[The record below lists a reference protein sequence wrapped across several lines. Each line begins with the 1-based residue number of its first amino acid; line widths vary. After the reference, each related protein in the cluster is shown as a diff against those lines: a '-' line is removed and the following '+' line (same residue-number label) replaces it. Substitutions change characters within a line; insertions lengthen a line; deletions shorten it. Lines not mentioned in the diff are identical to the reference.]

1 MLIDAAFWLLHHF
14 FDGHV
19 REVLRV
25 EHEAVVLVE
34 LGEAQ
39 PRLVVAVG
47 DSGSS
52 SSRDDALRAKARIL
66 QTDYRWVSTPRG
78 RASLANAADTVTQ
91 LLFCQLLMGFHL
103 YDVSGVEIQENG
115 DY

>member
-66 QTDYRWVSTPRG
+66 QTFIANVRRLVT
-78 RASLANAADTVTQ
+78 ASPDQCSSVRHSCCFAN
-91 LLFCQLLMGFHL
+91 
-103 YDVSGVEIQENG
+103 Y
-115 DY
+115 